1 MNKNALSGC
10 EHIWGKLIMVRGLQ
24 VSDKLKRNIMAQKE
38 NNPKR
43 GKSNKPQTKAGV
55 DNRKEKAYESGA
67 SPENRSRSGE
77 R

>member
-1 MNKNALSGC
+1 
-10 EHIWGKLIMVRGLQ
+10 
-24 VSDKLKRNIMAQKE
+24 MARE

-43 GKSNKPQTKAGV
+43 GKPNKPQTKSGT

>member
-1 MNKNALSGC
+1 
-10 EHIWGKLIMVRGLQ
+10 
-24 VSDKLKRNIMAQKE
+24 MAQKE

-43 GKSNKPQTKAGV
+43 GKSNKPQTKTDV

-67 SPENRSRSGE
+67 SPGNRARSSE

>member
-1 MNKNALSGC
+1 
-10 EHIWGKLIMVRGLQ
+10 
-24 VSDKLKRNIMAQKE
+24 MAQKE

-67 SPENRSRSGE
+67 NPENRSRSGE